1 MKKVLLLTTIGVFA
15 LCSLTK
21 AQNVFNSN
29 DKNRRWV
36 NNGTTYHNDSN
47 ALNANPNPAIWG
59 LQKWVSVRT
68 SGVDSNAWGKD
79 FKAYFIN
86 FNGIQLSFRV
96 KFPKSYSNPDS
107 ASKIY
112 PVMLFF
118 HGAGEPGC
126 PSNGGVYNNEKQLVH
141 GGQTFRNRVENNQ
154 FDGFLLYPQVLAG
167 SGCWSDWGVPPA
179 TPIYTAIS
187 AMLDSMGKHARLD
200 VDRVIVDGLSNGGV
214 AAWAYTAV
222 YPQRV
227 TKAAP
232 SAAGTNQS
240 NWANYVHIPIWMCT
254 GGLDTNPS
262 PSYAQSNYDGF
273 RNAGGNIRWTLY
285 PTLGHFVWTQHW
297 AEPDFVPF
305 MNDMH
310 KANPLVYFQRYD
322 YCPDSVINAR
332 IGITQG
338 FYAYEWQKDGV
349 TIATNVNGVNTIIDG
364 SSIIQFTGNEIRVDT
379 FGTYRVRFKR
389 TSVSDWSAWS
399 MKPAVIYSK
408 PFTVTPPIS
417 VNGVHSKVLPA
428 VDQSTTVPLSIP
440 GGYYGYQWVRV
451 GDGAI
456 VSTQNTYSAPL
467 GQYRAKIIEQFG
479 CGSSFSPIFTVINAT
494 GSPKPDAAKN
504 LSAISTSVSGIQ
516 LDWNQNP
523 NAGQNETGF
532 EIYRS
537 TTSGGPYQLLAI
549 TAPDVITYFDQDIQ
563 GNIQYFYVVRAV
575 SDFGAAANSN
585 EAAASAQLDLLPPTL
600 PANLTVS
607 CASRTFVFLK
617 WDASTDNLA
626 VDKYDIYVNGVKT
639 YSTTNTRFEIHQLTP
654 RQTYAFTVVA
664 RDAAGN
670 SSQPSAQ
677 VNANTV
683 LQGVCYKYFGNAT
696 GLVEIPNYSG
706 QTPIASGNAANIA
719 LTAGGAG
726 LDNFGYLWEGYLN
739 FPNNATNYR
748 LRICSDDGSKL
759 YFNSPYNH
767 TIAETLNNDGLH
779 GIGTCATTGNLNLTS
794 GANGTFYPF
803 AISLFE
809 ATGGEGI
816 TFSVSTNGGSSYN
829 TVPASYFTETAYTPS
844 GSAPLAPSKV
854 AVVATAFNKVT
865 ITWNDNS
872 ANELGFEIVRAT
884 SVNGTFVPAGSTNA
898 NATSFID
905 SGLLA
910 NTTYFYKVRSIGT
923 FGASAYTSTESNW
936 QLNNSYTD
944 ALLSPTKILS
954 GGGGTADPIFNA
966 SDKVEGSHSLSFDG
980 ASDFAL
986 FNSSSSGGFPS
997 DGIYARRTVSLW
1009 VKPAVTTGKSMLID
1023 LGGLD
1028 NGLAIR
1034 FNTNN
1039 LEAGIA
1045 SASSRAII
1053 SLTNFASNGNWLATG
1068 WNHIALVYSTNTLRM
1083 YLNGV
1088 QVASNTNLAFS
1099 SIAANSSSTSRLG
1112 LPTTDNAFND
1122 AQGTYTSY
1130 SGLMDN
1136 VEILVNEAAT
1146 ATEVVSLMNMTH
1158 GQSMDTTFAAPAIPS
1173 SPTNLLTEVASKDN
1187 INLTWND
1194 NSSNETHFEVWRSV
1208 SNQSNWRLIK
1218 TIEGDNNPIKSFSDL
1233 ALFANITYY
1242 YMIKAVGV
1250 GGTSGSSNVAFA
1262 TTLNTAPVL
1271 TNILDFT
1278 MKYATEYSLPI
1289 NAVDEDGDPITFTF
1303 ENLPYFVNIENVSN
1317 GNINVVFSP
1326 TIGDQGAYTITAFVD
1341 DGHNGFDTTYFTM
1354 VINDNTVP
1362 VLNPILDKVVD
1373 EGKTLVIPLSA
1384 NDVESN
1390 DYMVW
1395 TFADK
1400 PSFATFVDSGN
1411 GKGSLTLKPGYAVSG
1426 TYTMTVY
1433 ADDGNGAWDSR
1444 TFLITVNEVDP
1455 NESIK
1460 VNMKYYTPNVA
1471 TWNEVNLPNLTP
1483 PFNRTAL
1490 VTSKGVVTTVGIN
1503 ALTSNYNGAEF
1514 GVQTGNNSGVYPDNV
1529 MKDYLEWGIWN
1540 TGVADTLRLRVF
1552 GLDTARRYNFVFF
1565 ASSTNNFYAATP
1577 NAVTTYRIGNEVA
1590 TVPFYLNATATDTI
1604 YQIKPNASGEVI
1616 ITMVGN
1622 AATQAGGMLNALVID
1637 AAYDDGT
1644 VPTKPLDLNAAF
1656 TENSGVR
1663 LNWVDRA
1670 YNEYSY
1676 NVYRATSKTGPYS
1689 LLNGGQSSKDSITYN
1704 DASAQQFTQY
1714 FYYVVGA
1721 NNYGEGTTS
1730 DTVSITTGNNKPII
1744 NGLTNFRVKTDASF
1758 QEDFSVS
1765 DLITDV
1771 VTVTI
1776 PGLPSFVTLTDL
1788 GSGNYR
1794 IIATPTIDNFGQ
1806 HFLTVVASDDKGGV
1820 TTKELIITVADKNTT
1835 SVYVNFGEFLKIA
1848 PAPWNNFLHYGNAGQ
1863 VFNNLL
1869 DENNTPSGMSMQF
1882 VDGWSSMFQTGHKT
1896 GNNSGAVPD
1905 SVLAGGI
1912 FYTGTNTRS
1921 ITITGL
1927 TGTANT
1933 RYNIVVI
1940 GSRNEGLDAQM
1951 RVVTNVGG
1959 VDTLNARNNTNMT
1972 ANLNGLTPSG
1982 NAITVIFNKIGSGVA
1997 MYLNGIIIEK
2007 YESDLIPFMNP
2018 VNLYVEPKDR
2028 TTTVLSWSDRTNNE
2042 NAADGFQLQRATDSL
2057 FTQNIVNINIG
2068 ANNSAYTNTG
2078 LTANTK
2084 YWYRIRAKNGAS
2096 TFSDW
2101 SNRVKTITPES
2112 IVFINFNQNVQSA
2125 GSPWNNLETFPAPG
2139 VSFPNLKNQ
2148 SNVNTGYTLTITK
2161 TFNGENNA
2169 GMSTGNNS
2177 GMGGLVPDIVMQSG
2191 YWMDNMQQSQVVI
2204 SGLNKNKRYRVGFIS
2219 SSNWIGGDL
2228 TATMTIN
2235 GRTVYIN
2242 SWQNTT
2248 KIVYIGDLVANDNSE
2263 LEINISTTQP
2273 SANAYSSGFIIEA
2286 YDDVNGGAV
2295 LNSANPNPSGQDRN
2309 VVAEVG
2315 PNEPQLLTERAN
2327 QVAVSTYPNPFVD
2340 IVNLDFTNVSSANT
2354 IGVDVYDVNGR
2365 MVMSRGYGKLSEGP
2379 QTLRIN
2385 TKEGKLST
2393 GVYLV
2398 TLTINGKPA
2407 AVTKLVKTKQ

>member
-1 MKKVLLLTTIGVFA
+1 MKKVLLLTTIGVLA
-15 LCSLTK
+15 LCSLSE
-21 AQNVFNSN
+21 AQNVFNPA
-29 DKNRRWV
+29 DRNRRWV

-47 ALNANPNPAIWG
+47 ALTANPNPTTWG
-59 LQKWVSVRT
+59 LQKWVSVKT

-96 KFPKSYSNPDS
+96 KYPKSYTNPDS
-107 ASKIY
+107 ASKKY

-126 PSNGGVYNNEKQLVH
+126 PSNGGIYNNEKQLVH
-141 GGQTFRNRVENNQ
+141 GGQTFRNRVENNT

-167 SGCWSDWGVPPA
+167 DGCWSDWGVPPA

-187 AMLDSMGKHARLD
+187 AMLDSMNKYARLD
-200 VDRVIVDGLSNGGV
+200 VDRVFADGLSNGGV

-227 TKAAP
+227 AKAAP

-240 NWANYVHIPIWMCT
+240 NWANYIHIPIWMCT

-273 RNAGGNIRWTLY
+273 RNAGGNIRWTMY

-297 AEPDFVPF
+297 DEPDFMPY

-332 IGITQG
+332 IGITQD

-349 TIATNVNGVNTIIDG
+349 TIATRVNGVNTIIDG
-364 SSIIQFTGNEIRVDT
+364 TSIIQYTGNEVRVNA
-379 FGTYRVRFKR
+379 FGTYRVRFMR
-389 TSVSDWSAWS
+389 TATSGWSAWS
-399 MKPAVIYSK
+399 MKPAVIYPK
-408 PFTVTPPIS
+408 PFTVTPPIT

-428 VDQSTTVPLSIP
+428 VDQSTSVPLMIP
-440 GGYYGYQWVRV
+440 AGYFGYQWVRV

-456 VSTQNTYSAPL
+456 VSTQNTYTAPL

-479 CGSSFSPIFTVINAT
+479 CGSSFSPIFTVVNAS

-504 LSAISTSVSGIQ
+504 LSAIATSVSGIQ

-532 EIYRS
+532 EIYRG
-537 TTSGGPYQLLAI
+537 TASGGPYQLLAI
-549 TAPDVITYFDQDIQ
+549 TAPDVVTYLDQDLQ
-563 GNIQYFYVVRAV
+563 GNAQYYYVVRAV

-585 EAAASAQLDLLPPTL
+585 EAVAAAQQDLTPPTL
-600 PANLTVS
+600 PTNLTVS

-617 WDASTDNLA
+617 WNASTDNLA
-626 VDKYDIYVNGVKT
+626 VEKYDIYVNGIKT
-639 YSTTNTRFEIHQLTP
+639 YSTTKTSFEVHQLTP
-654 RQTYAFTVVA
+654 RQTYAFSVVA

-677 VNANTV
+677 VNANTI
-683 LQGVCYKYFGNAT
+683 LQGVCYKFFNNAVGLTELPNYNDQTPTTIGNAT
-696 GLVEIPNYSG
+696 SV
-706 QTPIASGNAANIA
+706 AM
-719 LTAGGAG
+719 TAGGV
-726 LDNFGYLWEGYLN
+726 DNFGYLYEGYIN
-739 FPNNATNYR
+739 IATADNNIRFRT
-748 LRICSDDGSKL
+748 CSDDGSKL
-759 YFNSPYNH
+759 YFNAPYNH
-767 TIAETLNNDGLH
+767 TALETVNNDGLH
-779 GIGTCATTGNLNLTS
+779 GDACVSTGDLNLAA
-794 GANGTFYPF
+794 GFYPF
-803 AISLFE
+803 AVTFFE
-809 ATGGEGI
+809 NGGGEAI
-816 TFSVSTNGGSSYN
+816 RLEISTNGGTSWATVN
-829 TVPASYFTETAYTPS
+829 TGSGWLTESLYTP
-844 GSAPLAPSKV
+844 GGTAPLAPSKV
-854 AVVATAFNKVT
+854 AVVSTAFNKAT

-872 ANELGFEIVRAT
+872 IGELGFEIVRST
-884 SVNGTFVPAGSTNA
+884 TFNGTFVPAGSVGGDV
-898 NATSFID
+898 TSFID

-910 NTTYFYKVRSIGT
+910 NTTYYYKVRSIGT
-923 FGASAYTSTESNW
+923 FGASAYTSTEVNW
-936 QLNNSYTD
+936 KLNNTYTD
-944 ALLSPTKILS
+944 ALLNSTRILS
-954 GGGGTADPIFNA
+954 GGGGTADPTFNA
-966 SDKVEGSHSLSFDG
+966 ADKVEGTHSLSFDG
-980 ASDFAL
+980 TTDFVNIV
-986 FNSSSSGGFPS
+986 NSTSGGFPS
-997 DGIYARRTVSLW
+997 DGVYSRRTISLW
-1009 VKPAVTTGKSMLID
+1009 VKPTLTTLKRMLIET
-1023 LGGLD
+1023 GGPD

-1034 FNTNN
+1034 FNANN
-1039 LEAGIA
+1039 LEAGVA
-1045 SASSRAII
+1045 SNNVRTTI
-1053 SLTNFASNGNWLATG
+1053 SLSNFASNINWVAGG
-1068 WNHIALVYSTNTLRM
+1068 WNHISLVYSTNTLRL
-1083 YLNGV
+1083 YVNGV
-1088 QVASNTNLAFS
+1088 SVASNTSLAFS
-1099 SIAANSSSTSRLG
+1099 SIAANSSSSARLG
-1112 LPTTDNAFND
+1112 YPSGENPFND
-1122 AQGTYTSY
+1122 GQATYGFY

-1146 ATEVVSLMNMTH
+1146 APEVLALRNQVH
-1158 GQSMDTTFAAPAIPS
+1158 GQSMDTTLVAPAIPS

-1194 NSSNETHFEVWRSV
+1194 NSLNETHFEVWRSV

-1218 TIEGDNNPIKSFSDL
+1218 TVNGDNNPTKSFSDL
-1233 ALFANITYY
+1233 SLFANITYY

-1278 MKYATEYSLPI
+1278 MKYATEFSLPI
-1289 NAVDEDGDPITFTF
+1289 NAVDEDGDPMTFTF

-1317 GNINVVFSP
+1317 GNINVVFNP

-1341 DGHNGFDTTYFTM
+1341 DGHNGLDTAYFTM

-1384 NDVESN
+1384 HDIESN
-1390 DYMVW
+1390 SYMVW

-1444 TFLITVNEVDP
+1444 TFNITVNEVDP

-1514 GVQTGNNSGVYPDNV
+1514 GVQTGNNSGIYPDFV

-1565 ASSTNNFYAATP
+1565 ASSTNSLYAATP
-1577 NAVTTYRIGNEVA
+1577 NAVTTYRIGSDVA
-1590 TVPFYLNATATDTI
+1590 TVPFYLNASITDTI
-1604 YQIKPNASGEVI
+1604 YQIKPNAAGEVI

-1644 VPTKPLDLNAAF
+1644 APTKPLNLDAAF

-1663 LNWVDRA
+1663 LNWIDRA

-1676 NVYRATSKTGPYS
+1676 NVYRATSITGPYT
-1689 LLNGGQSSKDSITYN
+1689 LLNAGQPSKDSTTYN

-1721 NNYGEGTTS
+1721 NNYGEGVRS

-1744 NGLTNFRVKTDASF
+1744 NNLANFRVKTDASF

-1765 DLITDV
+1765 DLVTDV

-1776 PGLPSFVTLTDL
+1776 PGMPSFVTLTNL
-1788 GSGNYR
+1788 GGGNYR
-1794 IIATPTIDNFGQ
+1794 VTATPTIDNFGQ

-1927 TGTANT
+1927 TGNANT

-1940 GSRNEGLDAQM
+1940 GSRNEGYDAQM
-1951 RVVTNVGG
+1951 RVTSNVGG

-1972 ANLNGLTPSG
+1972 ANLNGLIASG

-2007 YESDLIPFMNP
+2007 YESIPVMNP

-2028 TTTVLSWSDRTNNE
+2028 TTTVLSWSDRSNNE

-2057 FTQNIVNINIG
+2057 FTANVQDIIIG
-2068 ANNSAYTNTG
+2068 ANNSTYTNTG
-2078 LTANTK
+2078 LAANTK
-2084 YWYRIRAKNGAS
+2084 YWYRIRAKNGSAPG

-2125 GSPWNNLETFPAPG
+2125 GTPWNNLESFPAPG
-2139 VSFPNLKNQ
+2139 VNYPNLKNQ
-2148 SNVNTGYTLTITK
+2148 SNINTGYKLTITK

-2177 GMGGLVPDIVMQSG
+2177 GMGGLVPDLVMQSG
-2191 YWMDNMQQSQVVI
+2191 YWMDNLQQSQVVI

-2248 KIVYIGDLVANDNSE
+2248 KIVYIGNLLANDNSE

-2295 LNSANPNPSGQDRN
+2295 LNSPNPNPNGQDRN

-2315 PNEPQLLTERAN
+2315 PDDPQLLTERAN

-2340 IVNLDFTNVSSANT
+2340 MVNLDFTNTSSANS

-2365 MVMSRGYGKLSEGP
+2365 MVMSRDYGKLSEGP

-2393 GVYLV
+2393 GIYLV

-2407 AVTKLVKTKQ
+2407 AVTKLIKTKQ

>member
-1 MKKVLLLTTIGVFA
+1 MP
-15 LCSLTK
+15 
-21 AQNVFNSN
+21 
-29 DKNRRWV
+29 
-36 NNGTTYHNDSN
+36 Y
-47 ALNANPNPAIWG
+47 
-59 LQKWVSVRT
+59 
-68 SGVDSNAWGKD
+68 
-79 FKAYFIN
+79 
-86 FNGIQLSFRV
+86 
-96 KFPKSYSNPDS
+96 
-107 ASKIY
+107 
-112 PVMLFF
+112 
-118 HGAGEPGC
+118 
-126 PSNGGVYNNEKQLVH
+126 
-141 GGQTFRNRVENNQ
+141 
-154 FDGFLLYPQVLAG
+154 
-167 SGCWSDWGVPPA
+167 
-179 TPIYTAIS
+179 
-187 AMLDSMGKHARLD
+187 
-200 VDRVIVDGLSNGGV
+200 
-214 AAWAYTAV
+214 
-222 YPQRV
+222 
-227 TKAAP
+227 
-232 SAAGTNQS
+232 
-240 NWANYVHIPIWMCT
+240 
-254 GGLDTNPS
+254 
-262 PSYAQSNYDGF
+262 
-273 RNAGGNIRWTLY
+273 
-285 PTLGHFVWTQHW
+285 
-297 AEPDFVPF
+297 

-349 TIATNVNGVNTIIDG
+349 TIATGVNGVNTIIDG
-364 SSIIQFTGNEIRVDT
+364 TSIIQFTGNEVRVNA
-379 FGTYRVRFKR
+379 FGTYRVRFMR
-389 TSVSDWSAWS
+389 TATSGWSAWS

-408 PFTVTPPIS
+408 PFTVTPPIT
-417 VNGVHSKVLPA
+417 VDGVHSKVLPA
-428 VDQSTTVPLSIP
+428 LDQSTSVPLKIP
-440 GGYYGYQWVRV
+440 AGYFGYQWVRV

-456 VSTQNTYSAPL
+456 VSTQNTYTAPL

-479 CGSSFSPIFTVINAT
+479 CGSSFSPIFTVVNAS

-504 LSAISTSVSGIQ
+504 LSAIATSVSGIQ

-532 EIYRS
+532 EIYRGTS
-537 TTSGGPYQLLAI
+537 SGGPYQLLAI
-549 TAPDVITYFDQDIQ
+549 TAPDVITYLDQALQ
-563 GNIQYFYVVRAV
+563 GNTQYYYVVRAV

-585 EAAASAQLDLLPPTL
+585 EAEAAAQQDITPPTL

-607 CASRTFVFLK
+607 CSSRTFVFLK
-617 WDASTDNLA
+617 WNASTDNLA
-626 VDKYDIYVNGVKT
+626 VAKYDIYVNGIKT
-639 YSTTNTRFEIHQLTP
+639 YSTTNTSFEVHQLTP
-654 RQTYAFTVVA
+654 RQTYAFSVVA

-683 LQGVCYKYFGNAT
+683 LQGVCYKFFNNEVGLTELPNFSNQIPVTTGNAT
-696 GLVEIPNYSG
+696 SV
-706 QTPIASGNAANIA
+706 A
-719 LTAGGAG
+719 LTAGGV
-726 LDNFGYLWEGYLN
+726 DNFGYLYEGYIN
-739 FPNNATNYR
+739 IATADNNIRFRT
-748 LRICSDDGSKL
+748 CSDDGSKL
-759 YFNSPYNH
+759 YFNAPYNH
-767 TIAETLNNDGLH
+767 TALETVNNDGLH
-779 GIGTCATTGNLNLTS
+779 GDACVSTGDLNLAA
-794 GANGTFYPF
+794 GFYPF
-803 AISLFE
+803 AVSFFE
-809 ATGGEGI
+809 NGGGEAI
-816 TFSVSTNGGSSYN
+816 RLEISTNGGTSWATVN
-829 TVPASYFTETAYTPS
+829 TGSGWLTETAYTP
-844 GSAPLAPSKV
+844 GGTAPTAPSQV
-854 AVVATAFNKVT
+854 AVVATAFNKAT

-872 ANELGFEIVRAT
+872 TGELGFEVVRAT
-884 SVNGTFVPAGSTNA
+884 SVNGTFVPAGTTSA
-898 NATSFID
+898 NATSFSD
-905 SGLLA
+905 SGLIA
-910 NTTYFYKVRSIGT
+910 NTTYYYKVRSIGT
-923 FGASAYTSTESNW
+923 FGASAFTATESNW
-936 QLNNSYTD
+936 QLNNNYTD

-954 GGGGTADPIFNA
+954 GGGGAAEPTFNA
-966 SDKVEGSHSLSFDG
+966 ADKVQGSHSLSFDG
-980 ASDFAL
+980 TSDFVL

-997 DGIYARRTVSLW
+997 DGVFTRRTVSLW
-1009 VKPAVTTGKSMLID
+1009 VKPTVTTGKRMLVE

-1039 LEAGIA
+1039 LEAGVA
-1045 SASSRAII
+1045 SGSVRSTI
-1053 SLTNFASNGNWLATG
+1053 SLSNFASNINWLAGG
-1068 WNHIALVYSTNTLRM
+1068 WNHIALVYSTNTLRL
-1083 YLNGV
+1083 YLNGI
-1088 QVASNTNLAFS
+1088 QVASNTSLAFS

-1112 LPTTDNAFND
+1112 LPSGENAFND
-1122 AQGTYTSY
+1122 GQATYTSY
-1130 SGLMDN
+1130 SGLMDH

-1146 ATEVVSLMNMTH
+1146 LAEVTALKNLVH
-1158 GQSMDTTFAAPAIPS
+1158 GQSMDTTFVAPAIPS
-1173 SPTNLLTEVASKDN
+1173 SPTNLITEVASKDN

-1208 SNQSNWRLIK
+1208 GNQSNWRLIK
-1218 TIEGDNNPIKSFSDL
+1218 TVAGDNNPTKSYSDL

-1250 GGTSGSSNVAFA
+1250 GGTSGTTNVAFA
-1262 TTLNTAPVL
+1262 TTLNTAPDL
-1271 TNILDFT
+1271 THILDFT
-1278 MKYATEYSLPI
+1278 MKHTTEFSLPI
-1289 NAVDEDGDPITFTF
+1289 NAIDEDGDPITFTF
-1303 ENLPYFVNIENVSN
+1303 EYLPYFVNIENVSN
-1317 GNINVVFSP
+1317 GNINVVLNP
-1326 TIGDQGAYTITAFVD
+1326 TIGDQGSYTITVFAD
-1341 DGHNGFDTTYFTM
+1341 DGHNGFDTAYFSM
-1354 VINDNTVP
+1354 VVNDNTVP
-1362 VLNPILDKVVD
+1362 VLNNILDKVVD

-1384 NDVESN
+1384 NDAEGNS
-1390 DYMVW
+1390 YMAW
-1395 TFADK
+1395 SFQDK

-1411 GKGSLTLKPGYAVSG
+1411 GKGSLTLKPGYAASG
-1426 TYTMTVY
+1426 IYTMTVY
-1433 ADDGNGAWDSR
+1433 ADDGGGAWDSR
-1444 TFLITVNEVDP
+1444 TFQITVNEVDP

-1460 VNMKYYTPNVA
+1460 VNMKYYTQNVA

-1529 MKDYLEWGIWN
+1529 MRDYLEWGIWN

-1577 NAVTTYRIGNEVA
+1577 NAVTTYRIGNDVA
-1590 TVPFYLNATATDTI
+1590 TVPFYLNASITDTI
-1604 YQIKPNASGEVI
+1604 YQIKPNAAGEVI

-1670 YNEYSY
+1670 YNEYAY
-1676 NVYRATSKTGPYS
+1676 NVYRATSKTGPYT
-1689 LLNGGQSSKDSITYN
+1689 LLNAGQSSKDSTTYN
-1704 DASAQQFTQY
+1704 DATAQQFTQY
-1714 FYYVVGA
+1714 FYYVVGS
-1721 NNYGEGTTS
+1721 NNHGEGGTS

-1744 NGLTNFRVKTDASF
+1744 NDLANFRVKTDASF

-1765 DLITDV
+1765 DVVTDV

-1776 PGLPSFVTLTDL
+1776 PGMPSFVTLTSL
-1788 GSGNYR
+1788 GGGNYR
-1794 IIATPTIDNFGQ
+1794 IVATPTIDNFGQ

-1820 TTKELIITVADKNTT
+1820 TTKELVITVADKNTT

-1869 DENNTPSGMSMQF
+1869 DENSTPSGMSMQF
-1882 VDGWSSMFQTGHKT
+1882 VDGWSSMFQAGHKT

-1921 ITITGL
+1921 ITISGL
-1927 TGTANT
+1927 TGNANT

-1951 RVVTNVGG
+1951 RVTSNVGG

-1972 ANLNGLTPSG
+1972 ANLNGLTASG

-2007 YESDLIPFMNP
+2007 YESIPLMNP

-2028 TTTVLSWSDRTNNE
+2028 TTTVLSWSDRSSTE

-2057 FTQNIVNINIG
+2057 FTQGVTNIAIG
-2068 ANNSAYTNTG
+2068 GNNSTYTNTG

-2084 YWYRIRAKNGAS
+2084 YWYRIRAKNGTAPG

-2125 GSPWNNLETFPAPG
+2125 GSPWNNLESFPAPG
-2139 VSFPNLKNQ
+2139 VNYPNLKNQ
-2148 SNVNTGYTLTITK
+2148 SNINTGYKLTITK

-2177 GMGGLVPDIVMQSG
+2177 GMGGLVPDLVMQSG
-2191 YWMDNMQQSQVVI
+2191 YWMDNLQQSQVVI

-2248 KIVYIGDLVANDNSE
+2248 KIVYIGDLLANDNSE

-2295 LNSANPNPSGQDRN
+2295 LNSANPNPNGQQRN

-2315 PNEPQLLTERAN
+2315 PTDPQLLTERAN

-2340 IVNLDFTNVSSANT
+2340 IVNLDFTNTSSANA

-2365 MVMSRGYGKLSEGP
+2365 MVMSRDYGKLSEGP

-2385 TKEGKLST
+2385 TKEGELST
-2393 GVYLV
+2393 GIYLV

-2407 AVTKLVKTKQ
+2407 AVTKLIKTKQ